1 MLTLLGRKKE
11 MTQVFSEAGDIIP
24 VTIVDFAEAVV
35 IKQNDKVLIGFG
47 KKKNATKS
55 ETGQIKE
62 LGFVPEKIIEID
74 AENNKD
80 YDAYKTGDKFSFENI
95 EKLKFVDV
103 KGTTKG
109 KGFAGVV
116 KRWGFRGG
124 PKTHGQSDRN
134 RAPGSIGA
142 GTNPGRVFKGMK
154 MAGRLGNKNITVKN
168 LQVVKIDVDNNLF
181 LIKGALPGTK
191 NSVLQINFK

>member
-11 MTQVFSEAGDIIP
+11 MTQVFNETGDIVP
-24 VTIVDFAEAVV
+24 VTIVDFKDNVV
-35 IKQNDKVLIGFG
+35 IKKGDKVYVCLG
-47 KKKNATKS
+47 KKKNPNKP
-55 ETGQIKE
+55 EIGLYKE
-62 LGFVPEKIIEID
+62 LGFVPEKVIEV
-74 AENNKD
+74 ENSDEFGKLNS
-80 YDAYKTGDKFSFENI
+80 GDKIVFEDT
-95 EKLKFVDV
+95 EKLKMVDV
-103 KGTTKG
+103 KGVSKG

-116 KRWGFRGG
+116 KRWGFHGG

-142 GTNPGRVFKGMK
+142 GTSPGRVFKGIK

-168 LQVVKIDVDNNLF
+168 LKVVKVDVENNLF

-191 NSVLQINFK
+191 NSVLQIIFK